1 MQKHCQYS
9 RENRTIATIDPFP
22 FQTEDDCYDGVSGK
36 QKKRVPSPGFVLF
49 KMSAG
54 LDVAGQLDLH
64 VAKQRDH
71 LELL

>member
-1 MQKHCQYS
+1 MKVS
-9 RENRTIATIDPFP
+9 RKSTKTQFHP
-22 FQTEDDCYDGVSGK
+22 
-36 QKKRVPSPGFVLF
+36 PGLILF

-64 VAKQRDH
+64 VTKQWDH